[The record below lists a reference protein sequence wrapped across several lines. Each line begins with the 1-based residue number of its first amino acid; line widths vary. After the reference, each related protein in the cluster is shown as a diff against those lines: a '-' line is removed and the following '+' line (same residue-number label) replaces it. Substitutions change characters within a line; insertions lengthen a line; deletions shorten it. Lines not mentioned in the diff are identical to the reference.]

1 MNNTDKQA
9 PRENVSGASKD
20 SRLDDTPVGYRNPPR
35 QHQFKK
41 GRSGNRR
48 GRRKGT
54 QNLIGLFKKIVRER
68 VRVRI
73 GDNVRAMTRGEYVLR
88 ANYIAALKKNQKA
101 MNNMFTMAEEG
112 RQFVD
117 RDDPKQ
123 VGGSPIR
130 GSKPMTMDEFKAM
143 FGVQVPGDHPSKAAD
158 TGVPKP

>member
-1 MNNTDKQA
+1 MSDTDKQA
-9 PRENVSGASKD
+9 RRENVSGASED

-35 QHQFKK
+35 QHRFKK
-41 GRSGNRR
+41 GRSGNPR
-48 GRRKGT
+48 GRRKGS

-73 GDNVRAMTRGEYVLR
+73 GVDVRAMTRGEYVLR

-101 MNNMFTMAEEG
+101 MNNMFAVAEEG

-123 VGGSPIR
+123 VGGGPIR
-130 GSKPMTMDEFKAM
+130 GSKPMTMDKFRAV
-143 FGVQVPGDHPSKAAD
+143 FGVQVPVGHPPKAAD